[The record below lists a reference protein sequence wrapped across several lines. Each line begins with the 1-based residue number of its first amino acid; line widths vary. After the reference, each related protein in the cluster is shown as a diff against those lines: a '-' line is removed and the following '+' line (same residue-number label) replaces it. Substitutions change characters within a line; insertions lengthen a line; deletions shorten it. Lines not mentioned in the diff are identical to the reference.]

1 MQSFTRAQNI
11 WTVKETFRQQAMKIH
26 SIVLNFCLVTSA
38 GCLGAGYILGGYWL
52 IMPIFLAMAIFWLIM
67 KRRSLFWS
75 ASSLLFIDVA
85 LAIIGV
91 TINLSIYLMVLGCTT
106 ALACWD
112 LTHFRDTMID
122 NPPFGTDARLERYRL
137 QSLAT
142 AVFTGLFLALIS
154 MYINLQFPF
163 VVMVFLV
170 LMAMGCLIYG
180 VQYLVR
186 NR

>member
-1 MQSFTRAQNI
+1 
-11 WTVKETFRQQAMKIH
+11 MKIH
-26 SIVLNFCLVTSA
+26 SIILNVCLVMSA

-52 IMPIFLAMAIFWLIM
+52 IMPILLAMAIFWLIM

-75 ASSLLFIDVA
+75 ASSLLLIDVA

-91 TINLSIYLMVLGCTT
+91 TLNLSIYLMVVGCTT

-112 LTHFRDTMID
+112 LTHFRHAITDK
-122 NPPFGTDARLERYRL
+122 PPFGTDARLEKYHL

-142 AVFTGLFLALIS
+142 AVFTGLFVALIS
-154 MYINLQFPF
+154 SYISLQFPF
-163 VVMVFLV
+163 GIMVFLV
-170 LMAMGCLIYG
+170 LMALGCLVYG

>member
-1 MQSFTRAQNI
+1 
-11 WTVKETFRQQAMKIH
+11 MKIH
-26 SIVLNFCLVTSA
+26 SILLNVCLVMSA

-52 IMPIFLAMAIFWLIM
+52 IMPILLAMAIFWLIM

-75 ASSLLFIDVA
+75 ASSLLLIDVA

-91 TINLSIYLMVLGCTT
+91 TLNLSIYLMVVGCTT

-112 LTHFRDTMID
+112 LTHFRHTMID
-122 NPPFGTDARLERYRL
+122 KPPLGDVRLEKYRL

-142 AVFTGLFLALIS
+142 AAFTGLFLAFIS
-154 MYINLQFPF
+154 SYINLQFPF
-163 VVMVFLV
+163 GIMVFLV
-170 LMAMGCLIYG
+170 LMALGCLVYG

>member
-1 MQSFTRAQNI
+1 
-11 WTVKETFRQQAMKIH
+11 MKVH
-26 SIVLNFCLVTSA
+26 SIILNFCLVTSA

-52 IMPIFLAMAIFWLIM
+52 IMPIFLAMATFWVIM
-67 KRRSLFWS
+67 KKRSLFWS
-75 ASSLLFIDVA
+75 SSSQLMVYVV
-85 LAIIGV
+85 LATIGV
-91 TINLSIYLMVLGCTT
+91 TLNLSIYLMVVGCTT

-142 AVFTGLFLALIS
+142 AVLTGLFLALIS

-163 VVMVFLV
+163 GVMALLV
-170 LMAMGCLIYG
+170 LMAMGCLVYG

-186 NR
+186 CINRLD